1 MVSDAPKHYPVLLNE
16 LISIIS
22 PQHGGTFI
30 DCTFGQGGYSG
41 EILKYSKTRVI
52 GLDRDIN
59 SEKIGK
65 KIKEKFPNRF
75 LFKNLRFSKLNN
87 LKLKNENI
95 KSIIF
100 DLGFSMDQLKDPKKG
115 LSFNY
120 SGNLDM
126 RLGINEFSA
135 NEVINKLE
143 AKQLEKIFKF
153 FGDENEAKLISKNI
167 IKERASKNLDTQNL
181 VKIIENSKKRKNFK
195 IHVATKIFQALRIF
209 VNQEI
214 SELIHGLI
222 NAAKILKKDG
232 VLVVVT
238 FHSLEDKI
246 VKYFFR
252 NLSEHKSI
260 SRYEPK
266 IKRRDIFFE
275 MPQKKPIIPS
285 VKELNENPP
294 SRSAKLRYLIKK
306 EDIYDIDTD
315 VLEKFK
321 YLIEIEN
328 LGLKL

>member
-1 MVSDAPKHYPVLLNE
+1 MVLDTPKHYPVLLNE

-30 DCTFGQGGYSG
+30 DCTFGQGGYSS

-75 LFKNLRFSKLNN
+75 LFKNLRFSRLNN

-120 SGNLDM
+120 LGGLDM

-135 NEVINKLE
+135 NEVINKLD

-167 IKERASKNLDTQNL
+167 IKERAAKNIDTQNL
-181 VKIIENSKKRKNFK
+181 VKIIENSKKK
-195 IHVATKIFQALRIF
+195 
-209 VNQEI
+209 
-214 SELIHGLI
+214 
-222 NAAKILKKDG
+222 
-232 VLVVVT
+232 
-238 FHSLEDKI
+238 
-246 VKYFFR
+246 
-252 NLSEHKSI
+252 
-260 SRYEPK
+260 
-266 IKRRDIFFE
+266 
-275 MPQKKPIIPS
+275 
-285 VKELNENPP
+285 
-294 SRSAKLRYLIKK
+294 
-306 EDIYDIDTD
+306 
-315 VLEKFK
+315 EKF
-321 YLIEIEN
+321 
-328 LGLKL
+328 